1 MPVSYERIRAAIDRW
16 EARAFVSREI
26 LIRANGR
33 VSYLTVSSK
42 LQKFVTGFGIVLGV
56 WLIAS
61 STSLLISTYVLQKK
75 DSEVEIARLAY
86 ERLLEDVARS
96 YDQFHVLTGDLDDDA
111 RGLLGLSAGLA
122 NDSLSERPDPDA
134 MRRKLALFRSD
145 LRMIASYNENLRD
158 QIAALEGQLADAQ
171 DAGDELE
178 DANADLHDDLLQLE
192 AKLAGSIGQNALLK
206 QEIAGLTDQL
216 AVAEV
221 ARDSNALTAEN
232 LNRRIDLLEQDLVAA
247 LDGNDD
253 RDERIALMQ
262 QVISSVVDERND
274 LASIK
279 TELGR
284 QLGELQQ
291 RLAAVQSSQHTVAQQ
306 LAERTLSGVEEVE
319 KIVTMTGLDVEEVLN
334 VAGEALAGKGGPFI
348 SPNSIHSSEAA
359 ELVMASVADLDSAVS
374 RLERLQLVMRSLPI
388 TAPLDNYYTT
398 SGFGRRTDPFNG
410 NVALHEGLDLVS
422 NVGAEVLATAPGT
435 VIFAGWQGEYGRLVE
450 IDHGLGITTRY
461 AHLKAI
467 SVEVGEIV
475 DYRDQIGLLGSSG
488 RSTGPHV
495 HYEVRFND
503 RPFNPMNFLKAGRY
517 VFKG

>member
-1 MPVSYERIRAAIDRW
+1 MPVSYERIKAGIDEWAART
-16 EARAFVSREI
+16 FVSREI

-33 VSYLTVSSK
+33 VSYLTFSSR
-42 LQKFVTGFGIVLGV
+42 LQKFATGVGVVLGV
-56 WLIAS
+56 WLLAS
-61 STSLLISTYVLQKK
+61 STSLLISTYFLQKK

-86 ERLLEDVARS
+86 EGLLEDVARS

-111 RGLLGLSAGLA
+111 RGLLGLSDVLA
-122 NDSLSERPDPDA
+122 NDNASVHPDPDA
-134 MRRKLALFRSD
+134 MRHKLAMFRSD
-145 LRMIASYNENLRD
+145 LRMIASYNGALRA
-158 QIAALEGQLADAQ
+158 QIATLEEELAAARDTES
-171 DAGDELE
+171 DLE
-178 DANADLHDDLLQLE
+178 EANADLEGDLSDLE
-192 AKLAGSIGQNALLK
+192 ARLASAIGQNGLL
-206 QEIAGLTDQL
+206 QREIAGLQDEL
-216 AVAEV
+216 AIAEV

-232 LNRRIDLLEQDLVAA
+232 LNRRIALLEQDLAGAV
-247 LDGNDD
+247 DGNID

-262 QVISSVVDERND
+262 QVIASVVDERND

-279 TELGR
+279 SELGR

-319 KIVTMTGLDVEEVLN
+319 KIVTMTGLDVERLLE
-334 VAGEALAGKGGPFI
+334 VAGEELDGKGGPFI
-348 SPNSIHSSEAA
+348 SASAVHNSEAA

-410 NVALHEGLDLVS
+410 TVALHEGLDLVS
-422 NVGAEVLATAPGT
+422 NVGAEVLATAPGI

-461 AHLKAI
+461 AHLKEI
-467 SVEVGEIV
+467 WVEVGQTV
-475 DYRDQIGLLGSSG
+475 DYRDEIGLLGSSG

-503 RPFNPMNFLKAGRY
+503 TPFNPMNFLKAGRY